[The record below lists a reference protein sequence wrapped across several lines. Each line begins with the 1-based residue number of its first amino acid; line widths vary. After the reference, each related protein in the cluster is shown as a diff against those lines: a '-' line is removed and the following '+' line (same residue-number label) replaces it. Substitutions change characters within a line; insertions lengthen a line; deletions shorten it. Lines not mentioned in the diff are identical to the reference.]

1 MKGEQSRGA
10 EILSFDNTWV
20 ALKNEVEYF
29 IFKIM
34 DLDKKALF

>member
-1 MKGEQSRGA
+1 MKGEKSRGA
-10 EILSFDNTWV
+10 EILSFDNAWV
-20 ALKNEVEYF
+20 VLKNEVEYF